1 MIDLYLPPDH
11 EIRLQLVFERTV
23 QRTTLLEYVERFQI
37 LDSAVQFSELVITD
51 KNKVL
56 QFLKGLQKHEDR
68 RFIPERG
75 PKDLNQVYSCVN
87 TLRQAKTLTSVLVSN
102 PRNRSPDRGR

>member
-1 MIDLYLPPDH
+1 MDGRFPVRITTIIQWPDIHDAMIDWYLPADH

-56 QFLKGLQKHEDR
+56 QFLNLKGLQKPEDR
-68 RFIPERG
+68 
-75 PKDLNQVYSCVN
+75 
-87 TLRQAKTLTSVLVSN
+87 
-102 PRNRSPDRGR
+102 

>member
-1 MIDLYLPPDH
+1 MIDWYLPPDH

-23 QRTTLLEYVERFQI
+23 QCTTLLEYVEQFQV

-56 QFLKGLQKHEDR
+56 QFIKGLQKNEDR
-68 RFIPERG
+68 RFILERS
-75 PKDLNQVYSCVN
+75 PQDLNQVYICVN
-87 TLRQAKTLTSVLVSN
+87 TLRQSKTLASVLVSN
-102 PRNRSPDRGR
+102 P